1 MAQQHQDEMQRRAIL
16 DIARGGG
23 YGFASS
29 LGETNMLFEYKVVPA
44 PKKAKSA
51 RGVKGGPAKFAH
63 SITALMNDMAQDG
76 WEYLRADTLPMEE
89 RQGLTKKTV
98 NYHSLLV
105 FRRQLVADARAEP
118 VLTAP
123 IHQEEEPEA
132 EYYYEEAPADPHDDG
147 HVYVDD
153 PQDPDP
159 SPRKGKLAA
168 E

>member
-1 MAQQHQDEMQRRAIL
+1 
-16 DIARGGG
+16 
-23 YGFASS
+23 
-29 LGETNMLFEYKVVPA
+29 MLFEYKVVPT

-63 SITALMNDMAQDG
+63 SITALMNEMGQEG

-105 FRRQLVADARAEP
+105 FRRQLVTEGRVEP
-118 VLTAP
+118 VLAAP
-123 IHQEEEPEA
+123 MPEEEPEI
-132 EYYYEEAPADPHDDG
+132 EQYYEEPPAQEIDEG
-147 HVYVDD
+147 HVYADD
-153 PQDPDP
+153 PNEPQPE
-159 SPRKGKLAA
+159 PRDRNLAA